1 MDAHTDITDLKTS
14 CANTYMYM
22 YPLTILFDADLF
34 FLCRF
39 DLILDTVGGDTPHYS
54 LDLLKTW
61 RNSKYVSIVSPLLSN
76 TDSLGVPG
84 GLLKS
89 IGSLGSHLLKVNRCN
104 VY

>member
-1 MDAHTDITDLKTS
+1 MLILILQTLVLAPICTCVFSL
-14 CANTYMYM
+14 
-22 YPLTILFDADLF
+22 LLFDADLF